1 MTETARCIIRPVA
14 LTDGPFILA
23 LLTSEMWKRFIG
35 DRGITSID
43 QAKKIIEHSYLPL
56 LERTGFGPYAVVL
69 KESKVAIGTVG
80 IYQRDNLDY
89 PDLGFA
95 FLPEYINQGYGYET
109 SMAHLAEI
117 RNLLPLPKIYAI
129 TNDDNLAAQRLLLK
143 MNFYRTN
150 AYQPLDKEGEPDL
163 DSVPMGLYTLN
174 FQEN

>member
-14 LTDGPFILA
+14 LMDAPFILA
-23 LLTSEMWKRFIG
+23 LL
-35 DRGITSID
+35 
-43 QAKKIIEHSYLPL
+43 
-56 LERTGFGPYAVVL
+56 
-69 KESKVAIGTVG
+69 
-80 IYQRDNLDY
+80 
-89 PDLGFA
+89 
-95 FLPEYINQGYGYET
+95 
-109 SMAHLAEI
+109 
-117 RNLLPLPKIYAI
+117 